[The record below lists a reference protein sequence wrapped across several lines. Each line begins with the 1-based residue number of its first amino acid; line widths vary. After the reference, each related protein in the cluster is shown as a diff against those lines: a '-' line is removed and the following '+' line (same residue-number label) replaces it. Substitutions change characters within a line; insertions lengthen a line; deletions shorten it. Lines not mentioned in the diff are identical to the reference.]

1 MKTSFLLAAVLVAFS
16 STAQVVSL
24 KAANWHFTPGA
35 VEFGDSAGTA
45 RMKIVSGKGFVVL
58 KGCDFSDGTIE
69 FDMIP
74 TDPSFAQVYFRWQDK
89 DETEC
94 FYFRTRRGAGNPYA
108 MEAVQYTPGVK
119 GTMLWDA

>member
-24 KAANWHFTPGA
+24 KAANWDFTPGA
-35 VEFGDSAGTA
+35 VEFGDSAGVA

-58 KGCDFSDGTIE
+58 KGYDFSDGTIE

-74 TDPSFAQVYFRWQDK
+74 TDPNFAQVYFRWEDK
-89 DETEC
+89 NEAEC
-94 FYFRTRRGAGNPYA
+94 FYFRTRLGAANAYDMA
-108 MEAVQYTPGVK
+108 AVQYTPVIK
-119 GTMLWDA
+119 GTMLW